1 MKKINNLGI
10 LDNYQL
16 SVTFENG
23 EKKIFNVN
31 PYLDKGIFKEL
42 MNKDYFKQVK
52 NEGYFI
58 SWPNEQD
65 LSADTLYIEGR

>member
-1 MKKINNLGI
+1 MKKINNLTI
-10 LDNYQL
+10 LDNYKL
-16 SVTFENG
+16 SVIFENG
-23 EKKIFNVN
+23 ESKIFNMN

-42 MNKDYFKQVK
+42 VNKEYFKQVK